1 MKNLIKITFT
11 TLAALAGATSA
22 TGALGAPV
30 LRDTISVVAPIVTVG
45 DMFEDAGLMAE
56 EALFRAP
63 APGTVGQVSIQ
74 SIRVATAKIGF
85 EDFENPGFFNVRVAR
100 KGINVDLS
108 TFEALIKEDL
118 AAKGILRGEMSVT
131 AFLNRELPIM
141 FAQDSPTPVTLQNLR
156 YIPAN
161 NRFSARFTL
170 AGQPDPVDISGRLD
184 FSVLAPHLVRAMP
197 AGAVLKASDI
207 EMRDVPLQFASTAGV
222 PMLDQLIGRQLQRNQ
237 LGGAPLRLND
247 VSETI
252 LIARNEIVTIFLK
265 SGPMTLTVKGQAL
278 EDASLG
284 QSISIL
290 NLMSNKVV
298 RGTATS
304 EGTVQITA
312 TPTSVA
318 SL

>member
-1 MKNLIKITFT
+1 MKNLIRTSLIALC
-11 TLAALAGATSA
+11 TLATSA
-22 TGALGAPV
+22 IAAPT
-30 LRDTISVVAPIVTVG
+30 LRDTITVIAPIVTVG
-45 DMFEDAGLMAE
+45 DMFEDAGLLAE
-56 EALFRAP
+56 QALFRAP
-63 APGTVGQVSIQ
+63 APGTVGQVSLQ
-74 SIRVATAKIGF
+74 SIRIATAKIGF
-85 EDFENPGFFNVRVAR
+85 EDFENPGFFNVSVAR

-108 TFEALIKEDL
+108 TFEALIGEKL
-118 AAKGILRGEMSVT
+118 NSNGVLRGEMSVT
-131 AFLNRELPIM
+131 AFLSRDLPIL
-141 FAQDSPTPVTLQNLR
+141 FAQDSPNPVTLQNLR
-156 YIPAN
+156 YIPGS
-161 NRFSARFTL
+161 NRFSARFSL
-170 AGQPDPVDISGRLD
+170 AGQPNPVDISGRLD

-207 EMRDVPLQFASTAGV
+207 EMRNVPLQFANNAGV

-252 LIARNEIVTIFLK
+252 LIARNEIVTLFLK
-265 SGPMTLTVKGQAL
+265 AGPMTLTVKGQAL

-298 RGTATS
+298 RGTATNV
-304 EGTVQITA
+304 GTVQIIA